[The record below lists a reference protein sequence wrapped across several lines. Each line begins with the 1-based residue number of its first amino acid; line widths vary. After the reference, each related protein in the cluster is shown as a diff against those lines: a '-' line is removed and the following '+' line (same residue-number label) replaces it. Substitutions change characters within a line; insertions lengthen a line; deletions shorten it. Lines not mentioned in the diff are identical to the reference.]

1 MGRKQ
6 FSFKDMTD
14 VSNFFSYLDNNSEKV
29 LFDLREYHR
38 SKFKLSANECNLEVS
53 KFVSLWKTLSK
64 PSYSSSRSSDE
75 FFEDV
80 TVLLYLL
87 PPARVNTIKVSLRA
101 IRLRSK
107 KPFKTQL
114 TIDKDVYSDLAAF
127 AASEHLTLSDA
138 INTLLS
144 AKNKVIA

>member
-1 MGRKQ
+1 MGKKQ
-6 FSFKDMTD
+6 FSFVNMTD
-14 VSNFFSYLDNNSEKV
+14 VSNFFAYLEKHRAKV
-29 LFDLREYHR
+29 LYDLVEYYWLVLHD
-38 SKFKLSANECNLEVS
+38 LNLGEV
-53 KFVSLWKTLSK
+53 KAKEFVALWETLSK
-64 PSYSSSRSSDE
+64 PSYASSRSSDV
-75 FFEDV
+75 FFEEV

-114 TIDKDVYSDLAAF
+114 TIDKGVYSDLAAF
-127 AASEHLTLSDA
+127 AASKHLTLSDA